1 MSPSSTGRNRQTDL
15 DDRLRGRLPSDAWH
29 ETHVES
35 PAAEV
40 SNRAHVARNV
50 EDDPTEH
57 INLAHD
63 PKYAAT
69 LKSLQETLEALNK
82 EALRRF
88 SVAALGRQ
96 LETSCS
102 RGPLQSRSRPRSHRG
117 AAATSLCVPQRAE
130 SFCQACEVAI
140 EQSRTFGPFVESKD
154 ISGVG
159 RFSVFERDAEGFQ
172 DRMDDTST
180 AVYLIPTRGKSSA
193 CTSTI
198 DAVSTRSCEFRHS
211 EDLRA

>member
-1 MSPSSTGRNRQTDL
+1 M
-15 DDRLRGRLPSDAWH
+15 
-29 ETHVES
+29 
-35 PAAEV
+35 EV

-50 EDDPTEH
+50 EEDPTEH

-63 PKYAAT
+63 PKYAET

-96 LETSCS
+96 LETSFS

-117 AAATSLCVPQRAE
+117 AAATSQKARLQNGPHSRGV
-130 SFCQACEVAI
+130 CQACEVAI

-154 ISGVG
+154 ISGLG
-159 RFSVFERDAEGFQ
+159 RFSVPKLLWHFH
-172 DRMDDTST
+172 
-180 AVYLIPTRGKSSA
+180 AVYLLLLRWAKGLK
-193 CTSTI
+193 
-198 DAVSTRSCEFRHS
+198 DVSI
-211 EDLRA
+211 AN